1 MFKRCFH
8 QFNFLNVN
16 HVTNHSSSSLVNILQ
31 LIYTVMISHKYVNV
45 HRHQLLI
52 LSKINN
58 G

>member
-1 MFKRCFH
+1 MFKWCFH

-16 HVTNHSSSSLVNILQ
+16 HVTNHSSSSLVNSFR
-31 LIYTVMISHKYVNV
+31 LIYTVKVGHKYVNV